1 MKLKCSELLRS
12 WFDHTSQNRKK
23 TILLCTLMGKSTI
36 ALICKKKKRVNDKV
50 ETNLA
55 NVSNLKIWKNT
66 ISKCAWDFS
75 SCMYQV
81 YNVSDTQH
89 CLYNILK

>member
-1 MKLKCSELLRS
+1 MYQHKITVIFLFVTKRIYEIEVWRIVKVIIY
-12 WFDHTSQNRKK
+12 HTSQNRKK
-23 TILLCTLMGKSTI
+23 TLLLCTLMGKSTI

-66 ISKCAWDFS
+66 ISKCA
-75 SCMYQV
+75 
-81 YNVSDTQH
+81 
-89 CLYNILK
+89 

>member
-1 MKLKCSELLRS
+1 
-12 WFDHTSQNRKK
+12 
-23 TILLCTLMGKSTI
+23 MGKSTI

-66 ISKCAWDFS
+66 ISKCA
-75 SCMYQV
+75 
-81 YNVSDTQH
+81 
-89 CLYNILK
+89 